1 VGVQNVLQQSE
12 ELATAAE
19 ELHDQVRTVLENI
32 ERFKLAGGN
41 A

>member
-1 VGVQNVLQQSE
+1 VLQQSE

-19 ELHDQVRTVLENI
+19 ELHDQVKIVMENI
-32 ERFKLAGGN
+32 NRFKLAGET